1 MPEPHLEVGMERLW
15 KAEGGRE
22 LGGRGDVDGDMERMR
37 MVVRCGVRGG
47 SRGLEVRM
55 EISEEH
61 I

>member
-1 MPEPHLEVGMERLW
+1 M
-15 KAEGGRE
+15 GGERE

-55 EISEEH
+55 EIGGRH
-61 I
+61 LCD